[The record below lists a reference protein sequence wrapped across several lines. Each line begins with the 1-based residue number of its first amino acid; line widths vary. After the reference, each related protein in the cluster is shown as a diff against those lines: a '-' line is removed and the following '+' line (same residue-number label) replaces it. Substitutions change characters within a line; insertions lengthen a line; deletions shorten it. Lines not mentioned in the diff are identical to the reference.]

1 MKPKLRTLLLGTSSL
16 LAASYIQAAD
26 LFWDGADTG
35 ADAQGGT
42 GTWLNGI
49 TSNWDT
55 LATGGADSVWTN
67 ANNDTAIFGGT
78 AGTVTLGSD
87 VTVGGLDFAA
97 NNYIIDPGTGTT
109 VTFGTAG
116 TINNGGAANIKAIIA
131 GSSTITKTGN
141 GTLYLNGANT
151 FTGDITISGGVLR
164 IGTNTLDNGA
174 VLGSTGTANE
184 GSYAG
189 DISVASGAEIYFQAK
204 GTTQT
209 LTGVISG
216 AGGLRK
222 GSSGTL
228 ILGDQHT
235 YTGKTYLL
243 ATNNDGSR
251 VSLGNAEI
259 SSFNSINET
268 ETGAVLASSSLGAPT
283 NHADGTIE
291 FGTSVQTSASMRYV
305 GSGETTNRI
314 MRLNFNASGV
324 VTIDNDCTGG
334 GLLRFTSAMTSNVG
348 TQTGKLILR
357 GTGAGE
363 ISANLP
369 KLPTGGLEKQD
380 AGTWT
385 LGGANAYT
393 TGTTVAAGTL
403 TINGSVRVETTV
415 ITGGTLNGSGTLTFN
430 VDGTAVDLIDISGTG
445 TIDLSAFTLSVNEVN
460 LGADQASYIIIDSVD
475 GGSYTGTFA
484 SESIPAGYTVNYDF
498 NGNGTQVALVSG
510 ASDPFDTWAGTGTL
524 PGTVTF
530 DGDLNG
536 DGVQDGV
543 AFLLGV
549 ANPDDD
555 ANGNVPIV
563 SEDGSGNLVMVFN
576 CLPSAGRGT
585 AELRVAHSNTLAA
598 FTATVDQVPDADD
611 AVQDNGVTFVVDT
624 ITEAPLNKVTATID
638 NSVSAVGKLF
648 GRLEAT
654 E

>member
-1 MKPKLRTLLLGTSSL
+1 MAFCLVATLAT
-16 LAASYIQAAD
+16 APAAD

-42 GTWLNGI
+42 GTWLNGT

-67 ANNDTAIFGGT
+67 ANNDTAVFGGT

-109 VTFGTAG
+109 VTFGNAG
-116 TINNGGAANIKAIIA
+116 VINNGGAANIKAIIA

-141 GTLYLNGANT
+141 GTLDLNGANT
-151 FTGDITISGGVLR
+151 FTGNLTISGGVLR
-164 IGTNTLDNGA
+164 IGTNNSANGA
-174 VLGSTGTANE
+174 VLGSTGNANE

-189 DISVASGAEIYFQAK
+189 DISVASGAEVYFQAQN
-204 GTTQT
+204 TTQT

-385 LGGANAYT
+385 VAGASVGNINAINVAGGKLLVNGTMNVTTTVTVASGATLGGS
-393 TGTTVAAGTL
+393 GTVGGAITV
-403 TINGSVRVETTV
+403 NN
-415 ITGGTLNGSGTLTFN
+415 GGTLSPGNSAGQFN
-430 VDGTAVDLIDISGTG
+430 VSTSLALAATSNTFMELGGTTLGTTYDNITIDVAGAMAYGGNLNVANLGLYDMDLTSFTYDLFDLNSVTPTGDFASVTVNSIGLSNSGGLWTGANGGVTYSFAQSTGDLTITAVPEPR
-445 TIDLSAFTLSVNEVN
+445 A
-460 LGADQASYIIIDSVD
+460 A
-475 GGSYTGTFA
+475 
-484 SESIPAGYTVNYDF
+484 
-498 NGNGTQVALVSG
+498 
-510 ASDPFDTWAGTGTL
+510 
-524 PGTVTF
+524 
-530 DGDLNG
+530 
-536 DGVQDGV
+536 
-543 AFLLGV
+543 LLGGLGLL
-549 ANPDDD
+549 A
-555 ANGNVPIV
+555 
-563 SEDGSGNLVMVFN
+563 L
-576 CLPSAGRGT
+576 
-585 AELRVAHSNTLAA
+585 LR
-598 FTATVDQVPDADD
+598 
-611 AVQDNGVTFVVDT
+611 
-624 ITEAPLNKVTATID
+624 
-638 NSVSAVGKLF
+638 
-648 GRLEAT
+648 RRR
-654 E
+654 